1 MLGPLSSP
9 QCLDDLS
16 TLKSVCGSLGV
27 PSAVNKEEG
36 PTTCLTF
43 LGTEIDSFAAQLRLP
58 SEKLQRLLPTLALWG
73 DKKVCLC
80 KQLES
85 LIGFLNHACKVVR
98 PGHAVLRR
106 IIHLLLA
113 TEPSYGCSSPNHHIW
128 LNREFQA
135 DLAW

>member
-27 PSAVNKEEG
+27 PSAVDKEEG

-43 LGTEIDSFAAQLRLP
+43 LGTEIDSVTAQLRLL
-58 SEKLQRLLPTLALWG
+58 SEKLQRLLSTLALWG
-73 DKKVCLC
+73 DKVCLC
-80 KQLES
+80 KELES

-98 PGHAVLRR
+98 PAMH
-106 IIHLLLA
+106 
-113 TEPSYGCSSPNHHIW
+113 
-128 LNREFQA
+128 F
-135 DLAW
+135 